1 MSDEELLKQILKMD
15 HKQREALEKYVEFEV
30 YPDQED
36 IDVFEIKKNVY
47 SKYSET
53 ISALVAKAEVYLH
66 DLPKQVCG
74 LIEMVFRILTTSAV
88 EDKKSDEIALCA
100 ASLEYELFLLNTL
113 NALLIE
119 CYIKEIKRY
128 RKLFKKFKHK
138 GVILENGTSF
148 MKEINVQLKSACA
161 MFKIGKKKY
170 KRMYSLNFLEYMVM
184 LGKFSKI
191 ENKFSWMER
200 FIPYRLDVEIGIG
213 AEISEL
219 DQCFQKV
226 QGIVDICE
234 NNYSTI
240 INNGYDSSFIKRF
253 LLHLPSII
261 SAGLTILAAIII
273 FKKWF

>member
-15 HKQREALEKYVEFEV
+15 HKQRKALEKYVEFEV

-47 SKYSET
+47 SKYAKS

-88 EDKKSDEIALCA
+88 EDKKSDEIALCS

-138 GVILENGTSF
+138 GVILENGISF
-148 MKEINVQLKSACA
+148 MKEINVRLKSAYA

-191 ENKFSWMER
+191 ESKFPWMER
-200 FIPYRLDVEIGIG
+200 FIPYQLDVEIGMG
-213 AEISEL
+213 AEILEL

-226 QGIVDICE
+226 QDIVDICE